1 MKKFAG
7 SKLELYLLKN
17 EVWRVYNGYGFL
29 YEEWRIDETEKLL
42 NSLHQ
47 KIALRRVKKAVYY
60 RQEEKSHAGA

>member
-7 SKLELYLLKN
+7 SKLELQLLKN
-17 EVWRVYNGYGFL
+17 EVKRVYNGHGFL
-29 YEEWRIDETEKLL
+29 YEEHRIEETEKLL

-60 RQEEKSHAGA
+60 KREGKGYAGI

>member
-7 SKLELYLLKN
+7 SKLELQLLKN

-29 YEEWRIDETEKLL
+29 YEHKRLDETEKIL
-42 NSLHQ
+42 NSIHP